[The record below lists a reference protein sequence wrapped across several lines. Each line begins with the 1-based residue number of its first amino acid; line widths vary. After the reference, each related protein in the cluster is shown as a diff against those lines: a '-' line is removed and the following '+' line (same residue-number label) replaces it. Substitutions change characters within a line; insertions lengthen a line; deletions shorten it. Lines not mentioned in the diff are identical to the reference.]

1 MYFSSS
7 LYSIAARGQKGGRS
21 LPTYFTKKKGV
32 EVTVLHNAGGVVY
45 SEDVRN
51 RYTLSSSMKRSGIA
65 IPC

>member
-7 LYSIAARGQKGGRS
+7 LYSIAARGQIGGRS

-32 EVTVLHNAGGVVY
+32 EVTVLHNAGSVVY
-45 SEDVRN
+45 SEDVKM
-51 RYTLSSSMKRSGIA
+51 SSSMKRSGIA

>member
-1 MYFSSS
+1 M
-7 LYSIAARGQKGGRS
+7 YSIAARGQKGGRS

-32 EVTVLHNAGGVVY
+32 EVTVLHNASGVVY